1 MSFEEVLKCGSNFEM
16 SPACA
21 ETSSFFWVVW
31 ASAGRASVAGT
42 APAAPR
48 AAAPLRRL
56 RRVSSMR
63 GFLPGS
69 GSVMRVP

>member
-1 MSFEEVLKCGSNFEM
+1 MSFEEVLKCGSNFEI

-31 ASAGRASVAGT
+31 ATAGRASVAGT

-48 AAAPLRRL
+48 AAAPLRRC
-56 RRVSSMR
+56 
-63 GFLPGS
+63 GE
-69 GSVMRVP
+69 

>member
-1 MSFEEVLKCGSNFEM
+1 MSLDEVLKCGSNFEI

-21 ETSSFFWVVW
+21 DDQLLLLGGLGECRARERGRNGPGGPESGGALEKIA
-31 ASAGRASVAGT
+31 ASELHA
-42 APAAPR
+42 
-48 AAAPLRRL
+48 
-56 RRVSSMR
+56 

>member
-1 MSFEEVLKCGSNFEM
+1 MSLDEVLKCGSNFEI

-21 ETSSFFWVVW
+21 DTSSFFWVVW
-31 ASAGRASVAGT
+31 ANAGRASAAGT

-48 AAAPLRRL
+48 AAAPLRRS
-56 RRVSSMR
+56 RRVSSML

-69 GSVMRVP
+69 GSVMRVT

>member
-31 ASAGRASVAGT
+31 AIARARERGRNG
-42 APAAPR
+42 
-48 AAAPLRRL
+48 
-56 RRVSSMR
+56 
-63 GFLPGS
+63 PG
-69 GSVMRVP
+69 GPEGGGAFEKMCGE